1 MKKRLSI
8 ALLLLLVF
16 STYRIQN
23 NFNLNTLV
31 KISKIS
37 VVNNK
42 ILKEEK
48 IKKELSFLYE
58 KNLFL
63 LNNKLISNKLKELDV
78 IKSFEI
84 KKIYPNKIIIK
95 IFEKEPIAI
104 IQNKQKKNYYTKSG
118 DLISF
123 FYDKEFENLPIVFG
137 EKKSF
142 IIFYN
147 DLRNINFP
155 TNEIKIFYLFE
166 SKRWDIVTNKDKL
179 IKLPVKNYQQSLK
192 NFMDIKN
199 KTNFNQYKTFDYRIK
214 NQLILK

>member
-1 MKKRLSI
+1 M
-8 ALLLLLVF
+8 
-16 STYRIQN
+16 
-23 NFNLNTLV
+23 
-31 KISKIS
+31 
-37 VVNNK
+37 
-42 ILKEEK
+42 
-48 IKKELSFLYE
+48 YE

-63 LNNKLISNKLKELDV
+63 LNNKLISNKLNKLDV

-95 IFEKEPIAI
+95 IFEKEPIVI
-104 IQNKQKKNYYTKSG
+104 IQNQKKKNYYTKSG

-123 FYDKEFENLPIVFG
+123 FDDKKFENLPIVFG
-137 EKKSF
+137 ERKSF

-179 IKLPVKNYQQSLK
+179 IKLPTKNYQQSLK

-199 KTNFNQYKTFDYRIK
+199 KTNFNQYKVFDYRIK

>member
-1 MKKRLSI
+1 M
-8 ALLLLLVF
+8 
-16 STYRIQN
+16 
-23 NFNLNTLV
+23 
-31 KISKIS
+31 
-37 VVNNK
+37 
-42 ILKEEK
+42 
-48 IKKELSFLYE
+48 
-58 KNLFL
+58 
-63 LNNKLISNKLKELDV
+63 
-78 IKSFEI
+78 
-84 KKIYPNKIIIK
+84 
-95 IFEKEPIAI
+95 
-104 IQNKQKKNYYTKSG
+104 
-118 DLISF
+118 
-123 FYDKEFENLPIVFG
+123 PIVFG

>member
-16 STYRIQN
+16 STYSIQN
-23 NFNLNTLV
+23 NFNLNRIF

-104 IQNKQKKNYYTKSG
+104 IQNKKKKNYYTKSG

-192 NFMDIKN
+192 NFMDIKKKN
-199 KTNFNQYKTFDYRIK
+199 NFNQYKTFDYRIK

>member
-16 STYRIQN
+16 STYSIQN
-23 NFNLNTLV
+23 NFNLNRIF

-48 IKKELSFLYE
+48 IKKELSFLYG

-84 KKIYPNKIIIK
+84 KKICQQDNYKN
-95 IFEKEPIAI
+95 FEKEPIAI
-104 IQNKQKKNYYTKSG
+104 IQNKQKKIIIQN
-118 DLISF
+118 LEIS
-123 FYDKEFENLPIVFG
+123 
-137 EKKSF
+137 
-142 IIFYN
+142 
-147 DLRNINFP
+147 
-155 TNEIKIFYLFE
+155 
-166 SKRWDIVTNKDKL
+166 
-179 IKLPVKNYQQSLK
+179 
-192 NFMDIKN
+192 
-199 KTNFNQYKTFDYRIK
+199 
-214 NQLILK
+214 